1 MKSGLEGRNNV
12 KVFFLANAVRIV
24 SMKSGL
30 EGRNNISA
38 PIPGSMGSITSQ

>member
-12 KVFFLANAVRIV
+12 SQRTPAGSKRIV

-30 EGRNNISA
+30 EGRNNQEFQSR
-38 PIPGSMGSITSQ
+38 